1 MKGKETTEITTDN
14 WDNTIVVPNIKAVEK
29 LLRESGKSK
38 IMFVLLIGS
47 YQIGK
52 STKIAYFINSN
63 KVAIGN
69 GSREETSGVWI
80 YGPVSYNEFRQRFGC
95 DKVPD
100 DDTCIYFIDTEGNC
114 GFHKGSSAEETTL
127 LLSQI
132 IAPYAALSNVTLTIS
147 KPSITS
153 DEVQQMEKM
162 LDIFN
167 IIRSSGNQK
176 YSSIINVVNDIYT
189 ENDKYKIKEEET
201 QKTFLKRSK
210 IYNNNFVILP
220 KYNQA
225 KNWNEQDN
233 FYIKGFRHFT
243 KKLIIELERCKND
256 SFTDWEEAFEV
267 FKGLIG
273 ITKNQNLG
281 SVAHQAKMNAKKST
295 YERLFKHD
303 VDTIIQDKI
312 NEIIKIQD
320 DFLEQKEILS
330 IPEIDKDSIIED
342 VKNIIKEKVPSSIQN
357 ESFEN
362 SLKEAE
368 EKITNQ
374 ITKFLEKVFIK
385 AQNDVKN
392 KSINKLI
399 NIIAKYEHKI
409 ETNQGN
415 DILEVLPYNTKDN
428 IHDKINKFISNI
440 INESGFSD
448 DVQTSI
454 INEMNQMIHIKLLSL
469 YIKAFKQIYPR
480 VVRQSIEKFEEE
492 YINKHDKVEENDINR
507 FFETV
512 KSNINTNI
520 PNEIKKEDE
529 FKELEK
535 QMEKDIKEDIKTHV
549 NQKIFVILIKSKI
562 DKTFDKEAKQ
572 IKKIENVDEI
582 LPESRIFEIKN
593 EFSKEIESLKNEYDK
608 NEIENIIQNKIDK
621 LCIYANKRKQEIE
634 EIENQKMIAQ
644 IKAEYEKEQKRQE
657 EILEDL
663 KMQIQKL
670 NEQREHEIKER
681 ELDYKKK
688 LEEIKEKEEIERMKK
703 EHEAEIEKLKQK
715 IKEQKQ
721 ALQWRFTLQKDR
733 VEQVNNNKKGFLQTL
748 WDIGSS
754 FAINYFFKNGLT
766 SLISQFQK

>member
-1 MKGKETTEITTDN
+1 
-14 WDNTIVVPNIKAVEK
+14 
-29 LLRESGKSK
+29 
-38 IMFVLLIGS
+38 
-47 YQIGK
+47 
-52 STKIAYFINSN
+52 
-63 KVAIGN
+63 
-69 GSREETSGVWI
+69 
-80 YGPVSYNEFRQRFGC
+80 
-95 DKVPD
+95 
-100 DDTCIYFIDTEGNC
+100 
-114 GFHKGSSAEETTL
+114 
-127 LLSQI
+127 
-132 IAPYAALSNVTLTIS
+132 
-147 KPSITS
+147 
-153 DEVQQMEKM
+153 
-162 LDIFN
+162 
-167 IIRSSGNQK
+167 
-176 YSSIINVVNDIYT
+176 
-189 ENDKYKIKEEET
+189 
-201 QKTFLKRSK
+201 
-210 IYNNNFVILP
+210 
-220 KYNQA
+220 
-225 KNWNEQDN
+225 
-233 FYIKGFRHFT
+233 
-243 KKLIIELERCKND
+243 
-256 SFTDWEEAFEV
+256 
-267 FKGLIG
+267 
-273 ITKNQNLG
+273 
-281 SVAHQAKMNAKKST
+281 
-295 YERLFKHD
+295 
-303 VDTIIQDKI
+303 
-312 NEIIKIQD
+312 
-320 DFLEQKEILS
+320 
-330 IPEIDKDSIIED
+330 
-342 VKNIIKEKVPSSIQN
+342 
-357 ESFEN
+357 
-362 SLKEAE
+362 
-368 EKITNQ
+368 
-374 ITKFLEKVFIK
+374 
-385 AQNDVKN
+385 
-392 KSINKLI
+392 
-399 NIIAKYEHKI
+399 
-409 ETNQGN
+409 
-415 DILEVLPYNTKDN
+415 
-428 IHDKINKFISNI
+428 
-440 INESGFSD
+440 
-448 DVQTSI
+448 
-454 INEMNQMIHIKLLSL
+454 MIHIKLLSL

-657 EILEDL
+657 QILEDL